1 MNELENAPR
10 AERGKLGVFWHTQGS
25 GKTVSMLFFTEKG
38 LRKQPGNWSFVIVTD
53 REDLDEQAYKEFVYA
68 GVITEKH
75 MRATS
80 AANLRQLLAEDHR
93 YVFSLIHKF
102 RTELGATHPVVSHL
116 AAVIVI
122 TADADR
128 T

>member
-25 GKTVSMLFFTEKG
+25 GKTVSMLFFTQKV

-68 GVITEKH
+68 GVITEKP

-80 AANLRQLLAEDHR
+80 PANLRHLLPEHHPTASSPTHHSRLQL
-93 YVFSLIHKF
+93 
-102 RTELGATHPVVSHL
+102 AT
-116 AAVIVI
+116 
-122 TADADR
+122 
-128 T
+128 